1 MGDVAILNN
10 NEAYETVVSALKQ
23 STGAEDITQTD
34 LQGIV
39 DAGLIDP
46 ESREQFTKALL
57 NVIITNIYVD
67 ELYEGSEDKPW
78 YNRADEFGAMLRIID
93 MEIPEAEKSESWA
106 DFGTGEGQKGTLGVY
121 DVRLPKLAEQLY
133 GKSVSYEIALTISGQ
148 QWDSACHN
156 ASELSSLVAYVKQQ
170 IMTSVNL
177 HLEQEAR
184 LMRNNLMAEVIDY
197 ASIGTSKGIHKYD
210 VVRHFVEQCG
220 DPTQALTKED
230 FMASPECMRYLNEK
244 LRYFSNKLETPSVKY
259 NTGKKTKFT
268 KKHRQVL
275 QVLDY
280 VAERMRSVSYA
291 DTYNLNEVKGPNVGF
306 FQTVPYWQ
314 ADGDDDED
322 FDTISSINVKMSA
335 DGTEV
340 SQTGIVALLADRF
353 ACMHTM
359 VNRRSIAKYFEIE
372 DMTLLEHQF
381 VSRLATNPKLCN
393 AIVFT
398 LEDYT
403 PA

>member
-1 MGDVAILNN
+1 MGEVAILNN

-67 ELYEGSEDKPW
+67 TLYEGSEDKPW
-78 YNRADEFGAMLRIID
+78 YQRSDEFGAMLRIID
-93 MEIPEAEKSESWA
+93 CEIPEAEKSEAWEQ
-106 DFGTGEGQKGTLGVY
+106 FGSGEGEKGTLGCY
-121 DVRLPKLAEQLY
+121 EIRLPKLAESLY
-133 GKSVSYEIALTISGQ
+133 GKSISYEIKMAVSGQ
-148 QWDSACHN
+148 QWNSACHD
-156 ASELSSLVAYVKQQ
+156 AIELAGLVAYVKQQ
-170 IMTSVNL
+170 CLSAVAL

-197 ASIGTSKGIHKYD
+197 ASIQTSKGIHKYD
-210 VVRHFVEQCG
+210 VIRHYVEQCG
-220 DPTQALTKED
+220 DPTQAMTKET
-230 FMASPECMRYLNEK
+230 FMSDPTCLRFLNEK
-244 LRYFSNKLETPSVKY
+244 LRYFSNKFETPSVKY
-259 NTGKKTKFT
+259 NTKGKLRFT
-268 KKHRQVL
+268 KKNRQVL

-280 VAERMRSVSYA
+280 VAERMRSVNYS
-291 DTYNLNEVKGPNVGF
+291 DTYNLDEVKGPKVGF

-340 SQTGIVALLADRF
+340 SQSGIVALLADRYT
-353 ACMHTM
+353 CMHTI
-359 VNRRSIAKYFEIE
+359 VNRRSIAKYFEPE
-372 DMTLLEHQF
+372 DVTQTWWQF
-381 VSRLATNPKLCN
+381 VSRLCTNPGCQ

-403 PA
+403 PGA